1 MVVANPSS
9 ENYYQVL
16 GVPKTA
22 SPAEIKKAY
31 RRLAMKWHPDKQSGK
46 SDCDKAKSL
55 ATFKRITEAND
66 VVSDP
71 DKRKKYDMFG
81 KEGARQPGGMP
92 GGGMGGMPGGMGGM
106 GGMGRQ
112 IDPEMFAKMFSG
124 MGGMPGGGGGSG
136 GGGFG
141 FGGIGSGGPAAFSG
155 MGGMPGGG
163 GGGSGGGGFGFGG
176 MGGGGPAAFDLGS
189 LFGGMGGG
197 MGVGGRPRQ
206 RRRTTPPPPA
216 FDVLSEGATVAISG
230 LSQRP
235 DLNGVVGTVAGFDR
249 GTGRYVVKRR
259 GSADTI
265 SLKPVN
271 VVELVDG
278 VTLANLRSQPGLNG
292 KTGSVTGY
300 DTANGRYIVRLN
312 HDGAVIKVRETAL
325 VWPQNTLVCVE
336 GLKNS
341 PQHNG
346 RYGRVVA
353 FDGHRYA
360 VQLDTAGSQL
370 KLKPENVHVAT
381 AA

>member
-124 MGGMPGGGGGSG
+124 MGGMP
-136 GGGFG
+136 
-141 FGGIGSGGPAAFSG
+141 
-155 MGGMPGGG
+155 GG